1 MNTSLEIRAEIL
13 SDLWL
18 NYRADEEFQDFIQ
31 YNDLGLPVAYLISA
45 GLVKQSEEINKFV
58 NEAFDLLLAGF
69 DIEEDTGFENL
80 DDLLGAADLGEID
93 DNSL

>member
-31 YNDLGLPVAYLISA
+31 YNDLGLPVAYLISS
-45 GLVKQSEEINKFV
+45 GLVKSSEEINKFV

-69 DIEEDTGFENL
+69 DIEDTGFETL
-80 DDLLGAADLGEID
+80 DEILGEADLGELD

>member
-31 YNDLGLPVAYLISA
+31 YNDLGLPVAYLISS
-45 GLVKQSEEINKFV
+45 GLVSPGEEINKFV

-69 DIEEDTGFENL
+69 DQEDTGFETL
-80 DDLLGAADLGEID
+80 DELLGVLDEGPLD